1 MNRRPWPIVV
11 LAVLQFIT
19 PLLYLL
25 FASGFYGTSISTV
38 ADELNALATPL
49 RKFEIFILPLV
60 IGVLIL
66 LMKRVGYYIAV
77 VGCVYGIVSGV
88 LAFIDSQQ
96 TDPVLPLVVSNLVCA
111 AALAYLARP
120 KSRNLFFNPRLRW
133 WETDPRF
140 IVDLPASIT
149 RVGGSPTKALLQNI
163 ANGGAGLEASTS
175 GFLKGEAVSVEFQSE
190 GTVYHLK
197 STIVWEKSTDSAK
210 QFLGIQWTAESSN
223 SERSKVRRLIRAL
236 RAKKTPT
243 TRPIPSF
250 WMDFKSRDRQ

>member
-11 LAVLQFIT
+11 LAILQFLT

-49 RKFEIFILPLV
+49 RKFEIFILPLL

-66 LMKRVGYYIAV
+66 LMKRVGYYLAV
-77 VGCVYGIVSGV
+77 IGCIYGIVRGV

-96 TDPVLPLVVSNLVCA
+96 TDPVLPLVISNLVCA

-120 KSRNLFFNPRLRW
+120 KARNLFFNPRLRW

-140 IVDLPASIT
+140 VVDLPASIT
-149 RVGGSPTKALLQNI
+149 RVGATPTKAILQNV
-163 ANGGAGLEASTS
+163 ANGGAGIETSTT
-175 GFLKGEAVSVEFQSE
+175 GFLKGEAIVVEFQYE

-197 STIVWEKSTDSAK
+197 STIAWERTKESSQ
-210 QFLGIQWTAESSN
+210 QFLGIQWTEEALN

-236 RAKKTPT
+236 REKNTPT

-250 WMDFKSRDRQ
+250 WMSFKSRER